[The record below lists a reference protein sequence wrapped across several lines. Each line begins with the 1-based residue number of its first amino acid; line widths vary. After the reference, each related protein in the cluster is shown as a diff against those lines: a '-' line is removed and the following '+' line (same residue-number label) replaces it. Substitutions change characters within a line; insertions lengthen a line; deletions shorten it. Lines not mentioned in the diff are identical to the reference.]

1 MLQEDATHSIDTLS
15 DFMDTHKIDEPAEVK
30 CFRAWIGKAQR
41 AIDAND
47 YRLAA
52 TFVRAA
58 HASQD
63 VFNVKDNGVIEVRN
77 TCLCSKWVD
86 TVYSQTDPEER
97 PRHRPKLRS
106 S

>member
-30 CFRAWIGKAQR
+30 CFREWIGKAQR

-58 HASQD
+58 HAVED
-63 VFNVKDNGVIEVRN
+63 VFHVKDNGVIEVFDRR
-77 TCLCSKWVD
+77 TQRWID
-86 TVYSQTDPEER
+86 TAYSQTDPEER